1 MLRKIEIWMLREF
14 SKNNASARWVFPF
27 EVTKDQ
33 IRSLVFTALIGLI
46 LLACSGDEKAPV
58 IKEVTISS
66 ISPPSPAT
74 MLIGEKI
81 TVSFSYNTNIQKG
94 VRIFIRPMN
103 GSELVDDYS
112 ASPSTLYTGS
122 GTGTADF
129 TITLGNDVHVDRLR
143 IQVWNDDETEL
154 LDEQFETVDY
164 HFVSTLVEIT
174 EISPS
179 NITTLLMGEKIT
191 VNFKFKT
198 VVTSGL
204 HILVRPI
211 TAGALSPNY
220 VAEPSPNYIAPTG
233 TSMGDFTINQL
244 EALHV
249 DQVRIQA
256 FNTDSNE
263 LLYENFVTVDYN
275 YLSAMASITT
285 FNNTT
290 SGEFCAKEH
299 VSFAFNYK
307 TSIPEGVYIFITP
320 ITGEKTSTKS
330 AYKGSPLY
338 TTLSGNGN
346 SYFTIITNDTTHV
359 DHARI
364 RVYNSSQTTLLY
376 EELFPVDYTFIGSRA
391 KITTLE
397 PASPK
402 SSPLNTN
409 INITFEYRIC
419 ESAGARIHIR
429 PFTGN
434 ALTPFYAGSGSPIFT
449 GSGSASA
456 NFTITAG
463 TNVKVDKL
471 RIQVFS
477 PDYSVLLYE
486 YFENVSY
493 TFNGS

>member
-46 LLACSGDEKAPV
+46 LLACSDDEKAPV
-58 IKEVTISS
+58 INEVTISS
-66 ISPPSPAT
+66 ISPPSPGT

-122 GTGTADF
+122 GTSTVDF

-143 IQVWNDDETEL
+143 IQVWNDDQTEL

-164 HFVSTLVEIT
+164 HFVSTVVEIT

-179 NITTLLMGEKIT
+179 NTTTLLMGEKVT
-191 VNFKFKT
+191 VKFKFKT
-198 VVTSGL
+198 VVTDG
-204 HILVRPI
+204 IRIFVRPV
-211 TAGALSPNY
+211 TAGALSPKY
-220 VAEPSPNYIAPTG
+220 VAHASPNFITPTG
-233 TSMGDFTINQL
+233 TSIGDFTFNQL
-244 EALHV
+244 EAVHV

-263 LLYENFVTVDYN
+263 LLYENFVTVDYRF
-275 YLSAMASITT
+275 LSAMASITS

-290 SGEFCAKEH
+290 SGEFCTKEH

-320 ITGEKTSTKS
+320 ITGGETSAKF
-330 AYKGSPLY
+330 AVNGSPLY
-338 TTLSGNGN
+338 TLSGNGN
-346 SYFTIITNDTTHV
+346 GYFTFVTNDTTHV
-359 DHARI
+359 DHARLQ
-364 RVYNSSQTTLLY
+364 VWNSSQTTLLY
-376 EELFPVDYTFIGSRA
+376 EEFFPVDYTFIGSRA
-391 KITTLE
+391 KISNVGT
-397 PASPK
+397 S
-402 SSPLNTN
+402 
-409 INITFEYRIC
+409 
-419 ESAGARIHIR
+419 
-429 PFTGN
+429 FT
-434 ALTPFYAGSGSPIFT
+434 
-449 GSGSASA
+449 
-456 NFTITAG
+456 
-463 TNVKVDKL
+463 K
-471 RIQVFS
+471 
-477 PDYSVLLYE
+477 E
-486 YFENVSY
+486 
-493 TFNGS
+493 

>member
-1 MLRKIEIWMLREF
+1 
-14 SKNNASARWVFPF
+14 
-27 EVTKDQ
+27 
-33 IRSLVFTALIGLI
+33 
-46 LLACSGDEKAPV
+46 
-58 IKEVTISS
+58 
-66 ISPPSPAT
+66 
-74 MLIGEKI
+74 
-81 TVSFSYNTNIQKG
+81 

-103 GSELVDDYS
+103 GSELSDDYS

-122 GTGTADF
+122 GTGAADF

-143 IQVWNDDETEL
+143 LQVWNDDQTEL

-179 NITTLLMGEKIT
+179 NTTTLLMGEKIT
-191 VNFKFKT
+191 AKFEFKT
-198 VVTSGL
+198 VVTDG
-204 HILVRPI
+204 IRIFVRPV

-220 VAEPSPNYIAPTG
+220 VAHASPNFVTPTG

-244 EALHV
+244 EAVHV

-263 LLYENFVTVDYN
+263 LLYENFVTVDYK

-285 FNNTT
+285 FNNTM
-290 SGEFCAKEH
+290 SGEFCANED

-307 TSIPEGVYIFITP
+307 ANVPGGVYIFIRP
-320 ITGEKTSTKS
+320 ITGEETTPKY
-330 AYKGSPLY
+330 AAHGSPLH
-338 TTLSGNGN
+338 TTLSGNG
-346 SYFTIITNDTTHV
+346 SGYFTIITNDTTHV

-364 RVYNSSQTTLLY
+364 QVWNSSQTMLLY
-376 EELFPVDYTFIGSRA
+376 EELFPVDYTFIGSGA
-391 KITTLE
+391 KITTLA

-402 SSPLNTN
+402 SNPLNTN
-409 INITFEYRIC
+409 IDITFDYRIC
-419 ESAGARIHIR
+419 ESVGARIFIR

-434 ALTPFYAGSGSPIFT
+434 SLTPAYAASGSPIFT
-449 GSGSASA
+449 GSGTASA
-456 NFTITAG
+456 HFTITAG

-477 PDYSVLLYE
+477 PDQSVLLYE